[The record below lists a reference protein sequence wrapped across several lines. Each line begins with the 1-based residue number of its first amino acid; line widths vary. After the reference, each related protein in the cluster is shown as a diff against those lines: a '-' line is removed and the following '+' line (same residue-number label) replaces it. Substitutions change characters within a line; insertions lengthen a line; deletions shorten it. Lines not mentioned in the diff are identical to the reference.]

1 MAILLKQLAM
11 ASGYSINTV
20 SRALRDKD
28 DVSPETKKKI
38 QALAAELGYVN
49 NSVAKSLRT
58 GKTNIIGVIS
68 ADSSNPFFAEVI
80 MGIENAARSSGYHI
94 LLTNT
99 EESPD
104 REREAISVLLGKQVD
119 GLLLMPVLQKNST
132 SEYIK
137 SLNVPYIVVGRWLSG
152 LEDHSVM
159 SDEYEKAKQVA
170 LYFLKNGHRD
180 ILHLAGPSCV
190 SSSVDRLR
198 GYRDAHA
205 EAKAPIQEELIVE
218 TNGHI
223 EDGYREVSSLI
234 RNERHF
240 SAIFAFNDLVALGAL
255 RALKESGIKVPRE
268 VEIIGFDD
276 LNFAKYLH
284 LSLSSVSI
292 PKKTMGNLAFRT
304 LLDHIENPDTPYS
317 KKSVESRIVFR
328 ETTIEQEP

>member
-1 MAILLKQLAM
+1 MAVLLKQLAA

-38 QALAAELGYVN
+38 RALAAELGYVN

-58 GKTNIIGVIS
+58 GKTNTIGIIS

-80 MGIENAARSSGYHI
+80 MGIENAARASGYHI

-99 EESPD
+99 EESIE

-119 GLLLMPVLQKNST
+119 GLLLMPVLQQHNNGD
-132 SEYIK
+132 YIK
-137 SLNVPYIVVGRWLSG
+137 SLDVPYIIVGRWLPG

-159 SDEYEKAKQVA
+159 SDEYEKAKEVV

-190 SSSVDRLR
+190 SSSVDRLK
-198 GYRDAHA
+198 GYRDAYA
-205 EAKAPIQEELIVE
+205 EALVPIQEDLIIE
-218 TNGHI
+218 TKGHL
-223 EDGYREVSSLI
+223 EDGYHEVSALI
-234 RNERHF
+234 RNERKI
-240 SAIFAFNDLVALGAL
+240 SAIFAFNDLVAVGAL
-255 RALKESGIKVPRE
+255 RALKESGLKVPKE
-268 VEIIGFDD
+268 VEVIGFDD
-276 LNFAKYLH
+276 LNFSKYLH

-292 PKKTMGNLAFRT
+292 PKKTLGTLAFKA
-304 LLDHIENPDTPYS
+304 LLDHIENPQAPYN
-317 KKSVESRIVFR
+317 KKTVASRIVFR
-328 ETTIEQEP
+328 ETTLEQEP

>member
-1 MAILLKQLAM
+1 MAVLLKQLAA

-38 QALAAELGYVN
+38 RALAAEMGYVN

-58 GKTNIIGVIS
+58 GKTNTIGVIS

-80 MGIENAARSSGYHI
+80 MGIENAARASGYHI

-99 EESPD
+99 EESTE

-119 GLLLMPVLQKNST
+119 GLLLMPVLQQHNNGD
-132 SEYIK
+132 YLK
-137 SLNVPYIVVGRWLSG
+137 SLDVPYIIVGRWLPG

-159 SDEYEKAKQVA
+159 SDEYEKAKEVV

-198 GYRDAHA
+198 GYRDAYA
-205 EAKAPIQEELIVE
+205 EAQKPIQEELIIE
-218 TNGHI
+218 TKGHL
-223 EDGYREVSSLI
+223 EDGYHEVSALI
-234 RNERHF
+234 RNERKI
-240 SAIFAFNDLVALGAL
+240 SAIFAFNDLVAVGAL
-255 RALKESGIKVPRE
+255 RALKESGLKVPKE
-268 VEIIGFDD
+268 VEVIGFDD
-276 LNFAKYLH
+276 LNFSKYLH

-292 PKKTMGNLAFRT
+292 PKKTLGTLAFKT
-304 LLDHIENPDTPYS
+304 LLDHIENPEAPYS
-317 KKSVESRIVFR
+317 KKTVASRIVFR
-328 ETTIEQEP
+328 ETTLEQEP

>member
-1 MAILLKQLAM
+1 MKQLAA

-38 QALAAELGYVN
+38 RALAAEMGYVN

-58 GKTNIIGVIS
+58 GKTNTIGVIS

-80 MGIENAARSSGYHI
+80 MGIENEARASGYHI

-99 EESPD
+99 EESPEQ
-104 REREAISVLLGKQVD
+104 EREAISVLLGKQVD
-119 GLLLMPVLQKNST
+119 GLLLMPVLQQSSNSD
-132 SEYIK
+132 YIK
-137 SLNVPYIVVGRWLSG
+137 SLDVPYIVVGRWLPG

-159 SDEYEKAKQVA
+159 SDEYEKAKEVVS
-170 LYFLKNGHRD
+170 YFLKNGHRN
-180 ILHLAGPSCV
+180 ILHLAGPSFV
-190 SSSVDRLR
+190 SSSVDRLK
-198 GYRDAHA
+198 GYRDAHT
-205 EAKAPIQEELIVE
+205 ETHVPIQEDLIIE
-218 TNGHI
+218 TRGHL

-234 RNERHF
+234 RNERTI
-240 SAIFAFNDLVALGAL
+240 SAIFAFNDLVAVGAL

-268 VEIIGFDD
+268 VEVIGFDD
-276 LNFAKYLH
+276 LDFSKFLH

-292 PKKTMGNLAFRT
+292 PKKTMGNLAFRI

-317 KKSVESRIVFR
+317 KNIVASRIVLR
-328 ETTIEQEP
+328 ETTWEQEP